1 MEEWGVQSSFV
12 AHGCHA
18 STHPILGVSR
28 GRSCD
33 RIRYP
38 ERGWRCSAPTIAKR
52 IIPKGTYFIIFHASD
67 FFKNDSG
74 GKAILLRG
82 TNFCHKFPYVFL
94 LIVFPPKY
102 MPRDGTRPSMFSPRI
117 TVGALI
123 TSCEKGALAMPGR
136 FYYYYYF
143 YWDDMICID
152 GSILVLFKSTYLPII
167 IIIYHYL
174 SLSIIIYLYLS
185 PSISIDLYLSLSISI
200 YLYLYLSLSISISVY
215 LYLSLSISIYLCLSL
230 SISIY
235 LYLSLSISIYLYLSL
250 SISIYLY
257 LSLSISIY
265 LSIYPSIYL
274 STYLSIYLSIYLPI
288 YLSTY
293 LFFYLSIYLSTY
305 LPTYPSVYIRA
316 SKCFHPC
323 PVLVTKTEHMAHLT
337 TILGESLWTI

>member
-1 MEEWGVQSSFV
+1 M
-12 AHGCHA
+12 
-18 STHPILGVSR
+18 GVSR

-38 ERGWRCSAPTIAKR
+38 EPGWRCSAPTIAKR

-123 TSCEKGALAMPGR
+123 TSCEKGAFAMPGR

-174 SLSIIIYLYLS
+174 SLSISIYLHRYLSISIYLYLFLSISISIYLYLS
-185 PSISIDLYLSLSISI
+185 LSLSISI
-200 YLYLYLSLSISISVY
+200 YLYLSLSISVY
-215 LYLSLSISIYLCLSL
+215 LYLSL

-265 LSIYPSIYL
+265 LSIYP

-337 TILGESLWTI
+337 TILGESL